1 MITVEK
7 RQKQF
12 DCNRAQLH
20 AIAKAFADKVKANPY
35 VWGVVAKPYGAYLHI
50 ITLIDWQ
57 IPKELEMAIYDAELE
72 IGDQYDGQ
80 LLIEFD
86 TLDCLSP
93 DKIDEVVHD
102 NPEDLIYQKGDL
114 HAKRNHSQE
123 TGGTE

>member
-1 MITVEK
+1 MTVERRK
-7 RQKQF
+7 KHF
-12 DCNRAQLH
+12 DCNRDKLH
-20 AIAKAFADKVKANPY
+20 AIAKEFAGKVKDNPY

-72 IGDQYDGQ
+72 IGDKYDGQ

-93 DKIDEVVHD
+93 DKIAEVAHN
-102 NPEDLIYQKGDL
+102 NPEDIIYQKG
-114 HAKRNHSQE
+114 
-123 TGGTE
+123 